1 MNGQSTQNR
10 THLVIGNEVTETRTP
25 FNVPLPISI
34 SKERPV
40 AARHQ
45 MLCSVQA
52 RAVVVV
58 GGVVLSVAS
67 SKWPWGVPTPVS
79 QMAKQRLTEVT
90 EHLPKVTQLTNWD

>member
-1 MNGQSTQNR
+1 M
-10 THLVIGNEVTETRTP
+10 
-25 FNVPLPISI
+25 
-34 SKERPV
+34 

-58 GGVVLSVAS
+58 VGGVVLSVAS
-67 SKWPWGVPTPVS
+67 LQWPWGVPTPVS